1 MSSSDLEEVIFN
13 VLREQQE
20 ATGVNIDPLNNLRQ
34 KLVKEVGVWLER
46 SKIETQL
53 NITESALDEQRY
65 QHSGDSIEF
74 FGPSEGVE
82 LPSYGFTILNPSE
95 ND

>member
-13 VLREQQE
+13 VLCEQQE

-46 SKIETQL
+46 NKIKTQL
-53 NITESALDEQRY
+53 NVTESALDEQRY
-65 QHSGDSIEF
+65 QHSSDNIKF
-74 FGPSEGVE
+74 FGPGEGVE
-82 LPSYGFTILNPSE
+82 LPSYGFTILSPSE